1 MQATPPIHPLSSS
14 SVDPFLILT
23 NPSLVLILTNPPPST
38 HPSSKPTYTFI
49 SFLSSLKLIVNAK
62 HRLEPY
68 ILFSSLPPFRSTHP
82 WLISSSP
89 PLDQPPLTQFQP
101 SFLIYLSLLPSI
113 SHSFFFPFSV
123 WLSLKVNGFILIYV
137 SLKSLYLV
145 IFYYKI
151 CLEVEKMAEKI

>member
-38 HPSSKPTYTFI
+38 HPSSKLTYTFI

-113 SHSFFFPFSV
+113 SYSFFFPFSV